1 MQLEITIKG
10 KPVSQKRHRHTKK
23 GFTYDPSK
31 GEKSDFIVLL
41 HESAPKQPLGG
52 DIFLQAYF
60 YLPRPKKHF
69 RTGKFSGVLKKDIPL
84 YCKTRPDL
92 DNYLK
97 FVMDCCNG
105 VIWIDDSQVVRVMM
119 SKSYSIE
126 PRTELIIEE
135 YNGINIT

>member
-1 MQLEITIKG
+1 MVLEIKIKG
-10 KPVSQKRHRHTKK
+10 KPTSQKRHRHTKK

-31 GEKSDFIVLL
+31 SEKGDFIVLL
-41 HESAPKQPLGG
+41 HEYAPKQPLRGE
-52 DIFLQAYF
+52 IILQAYF

-69 RTGKFSGVLKKDIPL
+69 RTGQYSGVLKEGIPL

-105 VIWIDDSQVVRVMM
+105 VIWVDDSQVVRVMM
-119 SKSYSIE
+119 SKSYSLE

-135 YNGINIT
+135 KK